1 MQIAGADYF
10 YVPQKEDSKFCL
22 YHMERRTY
30 VALKGGGSTSSWR
43 LFECALRE
51 GENYEKHWGIIASRP
66 DTIPKLDE
74 RNVVDKKSVTKELLC
89 FARDFVS
96 RKREEEWNA
105 ANPYD
110 AYFEIVKHPEQSN
123 RTRFSV
129 AIKNIDSSSRGS
141 VSHTLLP
148 IVQYTDKDKE
158 MNSFLQWSIDHSVP
172 QIPLKTMVNVP
183 FLRKEGVPK
192 DKLDL
197 CRSVV
202 KKEICKAWKT
212 LYPEDR
218 YFQICVSRKSVYEEI
233 VETFPRIRFRKYDG
247 TDVLDTNKDERKVI
261 EDIMAAEVNYVPRN
275 IFVHTLKNRY
285 NTYIAYSPMSIDDAR
300 KEWSLFK
307 MNGSGTM
314 VTSKSIHPRN
324 LANYNLIEKW
334 FWKNEETLQ
343 MARTF
348 FGMVKGK
355 NLCLRERESKK
366 KK

>member
-10 YVPQKEDSKFCL
+10 YVPQKEDSNFCF
-22 YHMERRTY
+22 YHAERKTY
-30 VALKGGGSTSSWR
+30 VALKGEGSTPPWR

-51 GENYEKHWGIIASRP
+51 GENYEKHWAIVSTRP
-66 DTIPKLDE
+66 GTIPKLDD
-74 RNVVDKKSVTKELLC
+74 RNVVDKRTVREELLC

-96 RKREEEWNA
+96 RKREDEWNA

-129 AIKNIDSSSRGS
+129 AIKNIDSSRGGAPY
-141 VSHTLLP
+141 TLLP

-158 MNSFLQWSIDHSVP
+158 MNSLLQWSIGPDVP
-172 QIPLKTMVNVP
+172 QTPLKTMVNVP
-183 FLRKEGVPK
+183 FLRKENVPK

-202 KKEICKAWKT
+202 KKMICKVWRA

-218 YFQICVSRKSVYEEI
+218 CFQICVSRKSVYEQIIEK
-233 VETFPRIRFRKYDG
+233 FPRIRFRKYEG
-247 TDVLDTNKDERKVI
+247 TDVLDARKSERKVI
-261 EDIMAAEVNYVPRN
+261 EEIMGAEVNHVPKN
-275 IFVHTLKNRY
+275 LFVHALKKRY
-285 NTYIAYSPMSIDDAR
+285 NAYIAYLPYAIDGR

-307 MNGSGTM
+307 MNGLGTM
-314 VTSKSIHPRN
+314 VTTKSIHPRN

-348 FGMVKGK
+348 FGVVKGK
-355 NLCLRERESKK
+355 KSL
-366 KK
+366 